1 MQILV
6 TGALGFVGYRLCR
19 NLTDQGHNII
29 AVDGL
34 EDAAYPNFGKLSN
47 LEKLRKQPTF
57 EFLGE
62 TWPSASSRR
71 TVLDLEL
78 DVIVNLAALPG
89 LNTSWQE
96 PEKLF
101 RSNAAL
107 VQDLL
112 NSIVEKGTEVKLIH
126 ASTSSV
132 YGTVVPEDEDGLLLP
147 VSPYGVS
154 KLAAEN
160 IIEIYTPYLSKAP
173 AILRLFSLY
182 GPGQRDDM
190 GYHKFIRQAL
200 KNESIQITGSPLQS
214 RRNTFIDDAVMAFVR
229 VIESGVDGTFN
240 VVGDDEITLGDAVKA
255 ITELADYSG
264 QIVTV
269 PARFGDQ
276 HSTNGSNSRLK
287 AATGWSPKTDFQTGI
302 KAQFEWQKRRAN
314 ER

>member
-1 MQILV
+1 M
-6 TGALGFVGYRLCR
+6 TGALGFVGYRLSR
-19 NLTDQGHNII
+19 TLINLGHHII
-29 AVDGL
+29 GVDGL
-34 EDAAYPNFGKLSN
+34 EDAAYPNIGKLGN
-47 LEKLRKQPTF
+47 LEKLQKQPTF
-57 EFLGE
+57 EFIRE
-62 TWPSASSRR
+62 SWPSPSSKR
-71 TVLDLEL
+71 TVLDSEL

-101 RSNAAL
+101 RSNSAL
-107 VQDLL
+107 VQNLL
-112 NSIVEKGTEVKLIH
+112 TSLVEKGTEVKLIH

-132 YGTVVPEDEDGLLLP
+132 YGTVVPQDEDGLLLP

-160 IIEIYTPYLSKAP
+160 LIKIYTPYLSKAP

-200 KNESIQITGSPLQS
+200 NNEDIHITGSAKQS
-214 RRNTFIDDAVMAFVR
+214 RRNTFIDDAVMAFVG
-229 VIESGVDGTFN
+229 VIESGVSGTFN
-240 VVGDDEITLGDAVKA
+240 VVGDDEITLEDAVKT
-255 ITELADYSG
+255 ITELADYSAR
-264 QIVTV
+264 IVKA

-302 KAQFEWQKRRAN
+302 KAQFEWQKGTSN